1 MIYKDFHGLK
11 LSALGMGAMRL
22 PVTGADAS
30 SPIDE
35 AAAAEMVE
43 YAIKHGI
50 NYFDTAYGYHEG
62 KSEIV
67 MGKILAKYPRESFY
81 LASKFPG
88 FDLDKV
94 ERPAEIF
101 EEQLKKCNVEY
112 FDFYLFH
119 NVCDR
124 NIDWYLDPKYGIMD
138 YLLKQKEAGRIRH
151 LGFSAHASLED
162 MKRFLDAYSEHLE
175 FVQIQ
180 LNYLDWKLQQ
190 AKEKVDLIRS
200 YNLPVWVME
209 PVRGGKL
216 AALSGENT
224 KKLQALR
231 PDRKAPEWAFRFLQ
245 TIPEVTM
252 TLSGMSNMQQLQD
265 NIQTYETLQPL
276 NEEEMT
282 VLQEVADSMMN
293 ILPCTSCRYCV
304 SECQQELDI
313 PTLMNLYNDTVFE
326 TTAKDALAKAAALPA
341 EKQPSSCVG
350 CRSCEQKCPQKIRIS
365 EVMTALAEKMG

>member
-1 MIYKDFHGLK
+1 MIYKKFQGME
-11 LSALGMGAMRL
+11 LSALGLGAMRL

-43 YAIKHGI
+43 YAIQNGI
-50 NYFDTAYGYHEG
+50 NYFDTAYGYHAG
-62 KSEIV
+62 QSETV

-94 ERPAEIF
+94 QRPAEIF
-101 EEQLKKCNVEY
+101 EEQLKKCGVDY

-119 NVCDR
+119 NVCDN

-151 LGFSAHASLED
+151 LGFSAHASLKD
-162 MKRFLDAYSEHLE
+162 MRRFLDAYGEHLE

-190 AKEKVDLIRS
+190 AKEKVALITE
-200 YNLPVWVME
+200 YHLPVWVME

-216 AALSGENT
+216 AALSAANT
-224 KKLQALR
+224 EKLQKIC
-231 PDRKAPEWAFRFLQ
+231 PDRGIPEWAFRFLQ
-245 TIPEVTM
+245 TVPEVTM
-252 TLSGMSNMQQLQD
+252 TLSGMSNMQQLKD
-265 NIQTYETLQPL
+265 NIHTYETEQPL
-276 NEEEMT
+276 NETEMT
-282 VLQEVADSMMN
+282 ALMEVADTMMN

-304 SECQQELDI
+304 TECPQELDI

-326 TTAKDALAKAAALPA
+326 TSAKDAVGKAAAMP
-341 EKQPSSCVG
+341 EDKQPSSCVG
-350 CRSCEQKCPQKIRIS
+350 CQSCEQVCPQKIHIS
-365 EVMTALAEKMG
+365 EVMRAFAEMIG